1 MEGWHVMGTARLSLV
16 GTLTLA
22 LLGALSGSTA
32 AEGATQLYWSSSGP
46 IDGLQCTQIVEGS
59 SPLEHTWRDNYLCT
73 DRDVGLRWSSKGP
86 IAGMAC
92 TQIIEGAEPL
102 EYTWRDNYLCLPNES
117 SLTLRWSADGPIAG
131 LECVQLVE
139 GSDPYGWHDNY
150 LCWSE
155 TAWRADLLVITKI
168 TNIKP
173 ASGLD
178 AAGKFVFG
186 VIGAAASAVASGGIS
201 VGDLYDGAR
210 FGVEVGD
217 FLDQQFSGQ
226 DDLVLDIDGRTYL
239 PKPGGRL
246 PYLPMQAGQVIHPD
260 IRAAISGAGTLQL
273 IEWDHSDWDNLGVL
287 TILGGRSYSAE
298 DVVVLAPD
306 AEDGSIYLV
315 SYRVEAGQGDP
326 EAVVDS
332 MLCGTNQCD
341 ECYQLSCVGQPYD
354 GSASLDRDGDKPDLL
369 RCPPQFDQAGFN
381 HYPQYVV
388 EDVYLRI
395 CRHKAS
401 R

>member
-1 MEGWHVMGTARLSLV
+1 MRTLRLSLTGAV
-16 GTLTLA
+16 ILA
-22 LLGALSGSTA
+22 LLSGASVLATEEA
-32 AEGATQLYWSSSGP
+32 ATELYWSSSGP
-46 IDGLQCTQIVEGS
+46 IEGLQCTQIIEGT
-59 SPLEHTWRDNYLCT
+59 SPLEHTWRDNYLCA
-73 DRDVGLRWSSKGP
+73 DRNVGFRWSPAGP
-86 IAGMAC
+86 IAGMSC

-117 SLTLRWSADGPIAG
+117 SLTLRWSADGPVAG
-131 LECVQLVE
+131 LDCVQLDE

-155 TAWRADLLVITKI
+155 TAWRADLLVISRIK
-168 TNIKP
+168 NIKP

-178 AAGKFVFG
+178 AAGQFVFG

-210 FGVEVGD
+210 FGVEVGE

-226 DDLVLDIDGRTYL
+226 DDLIVDIDGRTYL
-239 PKPGGRL
+239 PEQGSHL
-246 PYLPMQAGQVIHPD
+246 PYLPMQAGQVAHPD
-260 IRAAISGAGTLQL
+260 IQAAISGAGTLQL
-273 IEWDHSDWDNLGVL
+273 IEWDRSDWDNLGVL
-287 TILGGRSYSAE
+287 TILGGRSYSAD

-306 AEDGSIYLV
+306 AEDGSVYLV

-341 ECYQLSCVGQPYD
+341 ECDQLSCAGQPYGD
-354 GSASLDRDGDKPDLL
+354 LDRDGDKPDLL
-369 RCPPQFDQAGFN
+369 RCPPHFDQAGFN
-381 HYPQYVV
+381 HYPQVF

-395 CRHKAS
+395 CRHKAA